1 MYKKLRRNFMLVST
15 LVLLVV
21 ISAVSGIVYW
31 MASNTILYQ
40 TNVLTEMILDNG
52 GELPDQSEFNNQQ
65 KAFLALSAE
74 SLHEIRY
81 YTATIRSD
89 STEISNVHIIIDEA
103 DAAAIAERAAQ
114 RRGDRGSITVAGGRR
129 MNYVWQQEDD
139 SSMFVVLLD
148 CTSRYGLIRIVMM
161 YMSALWFAVLVLYV
175 LIMGRK
181 E

>member
-89 STEISNVHIIIDEA
+89 STEISNVHIIIDEPTPRPLPSGRPSA
-103 DAAAIAERAAQ
+103 VVTE
-114 RRGDRGSITVAGGRR
+114 VA
-129 MNYVWQQEDD
+129 
-139 SSMFVVLLD
+139 
-148 CTSRYGLIRIVMM
+148 SRWPEAG
-161 YMSALWFAVLVLYV
+161 
-175 LIMGRK
+175 

>member
-1 MYKKLRRNFMLVST
+1 
-15 LVLLVV
+15 
-21 ISAVSGIVYW
+21 
-31 MASNTILYQ
+31 
-40 TNVLTEMILDNG
+40 
-52 GELPDQSEFNNQQ
+52 
-65 KAFLALSAE
+65 
-74 SLHEIRY
+74 
-81 YTATIRSD
+81 
-89 STEISNVHIIIDEA
+89 
-103 DAAAIAERAAQ
+103 
-114 RRGDRGSITVAGGRR
+114 